1 MINLKN
7 KINKYSDND
16 IESNK
21 LTHQNPK
28 ASHKLIRMN
37 PETKIKSKQDDNDI
51 KPNKLINQ
59 NFKGTQTKLNR
70 KTNEKNTN
78 FQSNKK
84 NLIN

>member
-51 KPNKLINQ
+51 KPNKLIN
-59 NFKGTQTKLNR
+59 
-70 KTNEKNTN
+70 
-78 FQSNKK
+78 
-84 NLIN
+84 